1 MLSEAM
7 STLAAAGGT
16 ALVGAAATD
25 VWHTARSGFAQLL
38 GRGETELE
46 ETEGRRL
53 DRIAEDVGQTPEPHR
68 DDVRRRL
75 EQRWTGH
82 LETLL
87 DEHPDAAEDLRALVD
102 EISARLPQVTHTWV
116 QNNVA
121 RAGGVQHITQ
131 RGDINVGGA
140 IR

>member
-1 MLSEAM
+1 MSEAL

-25 VWHTARSGFAQLL
+25 VWHTARTGFAHVL
-38 GRGETELE
+38 GRGEAGLE
-46 ETEGRRL
+46 EIERGRL
-53 DRIAEDVGQTPEPHR
+53 DRIAQDVEQTPEARR

-75 EQRWTGH
+75 EQRWTGR

-87 DEHPDAAEDLRALVD
+87 EEHPEAAEELRALVD
-102 EISARLPQVTHTWV
+102 DISSRLPQVTHTWV

-121 RAGGVQHITQ
+121 EAGGVQHITQ